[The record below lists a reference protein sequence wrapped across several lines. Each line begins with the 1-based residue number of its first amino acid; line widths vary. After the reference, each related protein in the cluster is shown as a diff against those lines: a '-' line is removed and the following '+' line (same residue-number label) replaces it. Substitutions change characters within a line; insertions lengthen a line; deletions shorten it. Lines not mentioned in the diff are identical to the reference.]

1 MIKNILTALAI
12 VAMVGCK
19 QKENTSAENGTAS
32 DSLTLAQQSSDP
44 NGSDINSL
52 KAQEVEK
59 LALEILKNP
68 ILLKEIEKGVNSYTK
83 SEIAAKPEG
92 IKYVKS
98 AVNDAATL
106 AALYTAM
113 GNVPDPVF
121 VWVYAAPRKWNGY
134 TVPGSRWYADNVDTH
149 YRAIRVNEN
158 STYEIK
164 LKLDKLPSQV
174 SFMMYD
180 WLMYETG
187 TKERS
192 DVPLGTFVVN
202 EKTVRNADGTITL
215 TLGPEPSNGRSNY
228 MQLKPGV
235 KQVFYREIRGDQSI
249 PVGNLSVKRTSG
261 EPQKY
266 KSINELAKEAA
277 VYLSAGIV
285 GTLKITTVFGHLA
298 ENVISPL
305 HVRYVEETG
314 SANQKLVTDEL
325 LGPDKALGFVS
336 NGLFNLKEDEVFI
349 MTLNMMGAKY
359 LSVNSYRPFLVSPEH
374 VYSSSSLNNYQ
385 AKANADGTIT
395 FVLSRKDPGVYNW
408 IDVQGIPYGEFSI
421 RWQSLSHPV
430 SGTIANA
437 AKDVKVVKLSDL
449 RKVLPSS
456 TKWVTPEE
464 RKQQRELRAKLFQ
477 TRCLGTPCEVGGE
490 LDTMY

>member
-1 MIKNILTALAI
+1 MKKTILIACVVALTTSCANESNNTN
-12 VAMVGCK
+12 VAK
-19 QKENTSAENGTAS
+19 TDSTSTVQNS
-32 DSLTLAQQSSDP
+32 VNDQD
-44 NGSDINSL
+44 GSDINSL

-59 LALEILKNP
+59 LALEILKSP
-68 ILLKEIEKGVNSYTK
+68 ILIKEIEKGIDSYTK
-83 SEIAAKPEG
+83 SEIAAKPDG

-121 VWVYAAPRKWNGY
+121 VWVYAAPRTWNGY

-149 YRAIRVNEN
+149 YRAIRVNDS
-158 STYEIK
+158 STYEII
-164 LKLDKLPSQV
+164 LKLDTLPSQV

-180 WLMYETG
+180 WIMYETG

-249 PVGNLSVKRTSG
+249 PVGKLSVKRTSG
-261 EPQKY
+261 EPQKT
-266 KSINELAKEAA
+266 KSINELATEAA

-285 GTLKITTVFGHLA
+285 GTLKISTVFGHLA

-314 SANQKLVTDEL
+314 SADQKLVTDEL

-336 NGLFNLKEDEVFI
+336 NGLFNLKEDEAFV

-385 AKANADGTIT
+385 AKANADGSIT

-408 IDVQGIPYGEFSI
+408 LDVQGIPYGEFSI

-430 SGTIANA
+430 SGTLANA
-437 AKDVKVVKLSDL
+437 AKYVKVVKLADL
-449 RKVLPSS
+449 RKVLPGSTTWISS
-456 TKWVTPEE
+456 EE
-464 RKQQRELRAKLFQ
+464 RKQQRELRAKQFQ

-490 LDTMY
+490 LDKAY